1 MARYGECDVVVVGAG
16 FAGLSAAD
24 ALVRVGLS
32 VRLLEARPRVGGR
45 ALTRF
50 LADGTQ
56 LDLGGQWIGPTQR
69 HMADLVHRHA
79 VRTYPTPGEGAA
91 LIEYGGQRL
100 DALPAQAADVLSL
113 INKNEPTRHHT
124 NAGWG
129 VWGV

>member
-1 MARYGECDVVVVGAG
+1 MARYGECDVVVIGAG

-24 ALVRVGLS
+24 ALVRDGLA

-79 VRTYPTPGEGAA
+79 VRTYPTPGEGA
-91 LIEYGGQRL
+91 
-100 DALPAQAADVLSL
+100 
-113 INKNEPTRHHT
+113 
-124 NAGWG
+124 
-129 VWGV
+129 